1 MRIQTR
7 MGAVL
12 AALVLCT
19 WFLMGCSQTAD
30 AIDSSASEPP
40 VVLVIGA
47 TGRTGGPILAAL
59 GDDYRIRALV
69 RDLDRARAKLPANV
83 TLFLGDVRQ
92 PETLTSAFEGAR
104 FVVSAVGA
112 RFVGKG
118 DLADPM
124 NTTELVDYEGVKH
137 LAGAARSAG
146 VEHFVLVSAMGVT
159 RLGGAHD
166 RMDNIMHWKLKGEN
180 ALRASGVPY
189 TIVRPGGLSDEAGGT
204 LGTLVAQGDN
214 QGPGQ
219 TNRID
224 VARICVRA
232 LTDPAARNVT
242 VEVVKDASQPVV
254 PPDGDIFAGLKV
266 DVP

>member
-1 MRIQTR
+1 MKTQNKT
-7 MGAVL
+7 GAALAVL
-12 AALVLCT
+12 VMLPWL
-19 WFLMGCSQTAD
+19 LMGCTQSA
-30 AIDSSASEPP
+30 AVADSSASEPP

-47 TGRTGGPILAAL
+47 TGRTGDSILAAL
-59 GDDYRIRALV
+59 GDEYQVRALV

-92 PETLTSAFEGAR
+92 PATLTSAFAGAE

-118 DLADPM
+118 DLADPL

-137 LAGAARSAG
+137 LAGAARTAG
-146 VEHFVLVSAMGVT
+146 VKHFVLISALGVT
-159 RLGGAHD
+159 HSEGGHD
-166 RMDNIMHWKLKGEN
+166 RMDNIMHWKLKGED

-189 TIVRPGGLSDEAGGT
+189 TIVRPGGLTDEAGGT

-214 QGPGQ
+214 HGPGQ
-219 TNRID
+219 SNRID
-224 VARICVRA
+224 VGRICVRA

-242 VEVVKDASQPVV
+242 LEVIKDDSQPVI
-254 PPDGDIFAGLKV
+254 PSDGDVFTGLQA